1 MKKKLI
7 SLVLALVMIVSM
19 TACGSTNDSGSAES
33 ASATSEDATVEDT
46 TPVELHVSAAASMQ
60 ESLDEVIAAYTAE
73 HSNVTI
79 VPTYDSSGTLLTQIQ
94 SGADCDIFISAAQK
108 QMNAIDET
116 ATEGYEGTN
125 YVEQGTRVDLL
136 QNKCALVVSPTTT
149 KTLSSWSDF
158 ETAIKAANSS
168 SDLIFAMGNSDVPVG
183 QYTSAIL
190 TNLGL
195 NESDMV
201 SKGII
206 SYGSNVKEVTSQV
219 TSGAADCGIVYA
231 TDAYSAGLDVVDTA
245 SDELTGKP
253 VIYPAAVMSNSANAD
268 AAKAFLE
275 YLQGD
280 DAMKV
285 FEKVGFTRVEA

>member
-7 SLVLALVMIVSM
+7 ALGLALGMIVSM
-19 TACGSTNDSGSAES
+19 SACGSQDQPASTTAES
-33 ASATSEDATVEDT
+33 ANNEPA
-46 TPVELHVSAAASMQ
+46 VELHVSAAASMQ
-60 ESLDEVIAAYTAE
+60 ESLDEVIANYTKE

-79 VPTYDSSGTLLTQIQ
+79 LPTYDSSGTLLTQIQ

-116 ATEGYEGTN
+116 AADGYEGTN

-149 KTLSSWSDF
+149 KTLSNWSDF
-158 ETAIKAANSS
+158 EAALKAAQSG

-183 QYTSAIL
+183 QYTSTIL

-195 NESDMV
+195 NEADMAA
-201 SKGII
+201 KGII
-206 SYGSNVKEVTSQV
+206 TYGSNVKEVTSQV
-219 TSGAADCGIVYA
+219 SSGAADCGIIYA

-253 VIYPAAVMSNSANAD
+253 VIYPAAVMSNSANID

-275 YLQGD
+275 YLQSD
-280 DAMKV
+280 DAMAS
-285 FEKVGFTRVEA
+285 FEKVGFTKVA

>member
-7 SLVLALVMIVSM
+7 SLGLALGMIVSM
-19 TACGSTNDSGSAES
+19 TACGSSNDAVSES
-33 ASATSEDATVEDT
+33 APASAADEPA
-46 TPVELHVSAAASMQ
+46 VELYVSAAASMQ
-60 ESLDEVIAAYTAE
+60 ESLDEVIANYTKE

-79 VPTYDSSGTLLTQIQ
+79 TPTYDSSGTLLTQIQ
-94 SGADCDIFISAAQK
+94 SGASCDIFISAAQK

-116 ATEGYEGTN
+116 AAEGYEGTN
-125 YVEQGTRVDLL
+125 YVEQGTRVNLL

-149 KTLSSWSDF
+149 KTLASWSDF
-158 ETAIKAANSS
+158 ETAIKAAQSS

-183 QYTSAIL
+183 QYTSTIL

-195 NESDMV
+195 DEADMV

-206 SYGSNVKEVTSQV
+206 TYGSNVKEVTSQV
-219 TSGAADCGIVYA
+219 STGAADCGIIYA

-253 VIYPAAVMSNSANAD
+253 VIYPAAVMSNSANKE
-268 AAKAFLE
+268 AAEEFLA
-275 YLQGD
+275 YLQTD
-280 DAMKV
+280 DAMQS
-285 FEKVGFTRVEA
+285 FEKVGFTQVEA

>member
-7 SLVLALVMIVSM
+7 ALGLALGMIVSM
-19 TACGSTNDSGSAES
+19 SACGSKDQPASTPAES
-33 ASATSEDATVEDT
+33 ANNEPA
-46 TPVELHVSAAASMQ
+46 VELHVSAAASMQ
-60 ESLDEVIAAYTAE
+60 ESLDEVIANYTKE

-79 VPTYDSSGTLLTQIQ
+79 LPTYDSSGTLLTQIQ

-116 ATEGYEGTN
+116 AADGYEGTN

-149 KTLSSWSDF
+149 KTLANWSDF
-158 ETAIKAANSS
+158 ETALKAAQSG

-183 QYTSAIL
+183 QYTSTIL

-195 NESDMV
+195 NEADMAA
-201 SKGII
+201 KGVIT
-206 SYGSNVKEVTSQV
+206 YGSNVKEVTSQV
-219 TSGAADCGIVYA
+219 SSGAADCGIIYA

-253 VIYPAAVMSNSANAD
+253 VIYPAAVMSNSANID

-275 YLQGD
+275 YLQSD
-280 DAMKV
+280 DAMAS
-285 FEKVGFTRVEA
+285 FEKVGFTKVA

>member
-7 SLVLALVMIVSM
+7 ALGLALGMIVSM
-19 TACGSTNDSGSAES
+19 SACGSSTNDAASVAES
-33 ASATSEDATVEDT
+33 ASASNEPA
-46 TPVELHVSAAASMQ
+46 VELHVSAAASMQ
-60 ESLDEVIAAYTAE
+60 ESLDEVIANYTGE

-79 VPTYDSSGTLLTQIQ
+79 IPTYDSSGTLLTQIQ

-116 ATEGYEGTN
+116 AAEGYEGTN
-125 YVEQGTRVDLL
+125 YVEQGTRVNLL

-149 KTLSSWSDF
+149 KTLTNWNDF
-158 ETAIKAANSS
+158 ETAIKSAQSG

-183 QYTSAIL
+183 QYTSTIL

-195 NESDMV
+195 DEADMAN
-201 SKGII
+201 KGII
-206 SYGSNVKEVTSQV
+206 TYGSNVKEVTSQV
-219 TSGAADCGIVYA
+219 SSGAADCGIIYA

-253 VIYPAAVMSNSANAD
+253 VIYPAAVMANSANKE
-268 AAKAFLE
+268 AAEEFLA
-275 YLQGD
+275 YLQTD
-280 DAMKV
+280 DAMQS
-285 FEKVGFTRVEA
+285 FEKVGFTQVEA

>member
-7 SLVLALVMIVSM
+7 SLVLAFGMIVSM
-19 TACGSTNDSGSAES
+19 TACGSSNDSGSAEPTS
-33 ASATSEDATVEDT
+33 APAEDA
-46 TPVELHVSAAASMQ
+46 PAVELHVSAAASMQ

-73 HSNVTI
+73 NPNVTI
-79 VPTYDSSGTLLTQIQ
+79 TPTYDSSGTLLTQIQ

-116 ATEGYEGTN
+116 AAEGYEGTN

-158 ETAIKAANSS
+158 ENAIKSAQSS
-168 SDLIFAMGNSDVPVG
+168 SDLLFAMGNSDVPVG
-183 QYTSAIL
+183 QYTSTIL

-195 NESDMV
+195 NEADMV
-201 SKGII
+201 TKGII
-206 SYGSNVKEVTSQV
+206 TYGTNVKDVTSQV
-219 TSGAADCGIVYA
+219 SSGAVDCGIVYA

-253 VIYPAAVMSNSANAD
+253 VIYPAAVMSNSANID

-275 YLQGD
+275 YLQSD
-280 DAMKV
+280 DAMKS
-285 FEKVGFTRVEA
+285 FEKVGFTKVAA

>member
-7 SLVLALVMIVSM
+7 ALGLALGMIVSM
-19 TACGSTNDSGSAES
+19 SACGSSTNDAASAAES
-33 ASATSEDATVEDT
+33 ASASNEPA
-46 TPVELHVSAAASMQ
+46 VELHVSAAASMQ
-60 ESLDEVIAAYTAE
+60 ESLDEVIANYTGE

-79 VPTYDSSGTLLTQIQ
+79 IPTYDSSGTLLTQIQ

-116 ATEGYEGTN
+116 AAEGYEGTN
-125 YVEQGTRVDLL
+125 YVEQGTRVNLL

-149 KTLSSWSDF
+149 KTLTNWNDF
-158 ETAIKAANSS
+158 ETAIKSAQSG

-183 QYTSAIL
+183 QYTSTIL

-195 NESDMV
+195 DEADMAN
-201 SKGII
+201 KGII
-206 SYGSNVKEVTSQV
+206 TYGSNVKEVTSQV
-219 TSGAADCGIVYA
+219 SSGAADCGIIYA

-253 VIYPAAVMSNSANAD
+253 VIYPAAVMANSANKE
-268 AAKAFLE
+268 AAEEFLA
-275 YLQGD
+275 YLQTD
-280 DAMKV
+280 DAMQS
-285 FEKVGFTRVEA
+285 FEKVGFTQVEA